1 MWHGTGTGMEADMK
15 YYGFVSACYELPED
29 FLIPDMMNYVNRD
42 KKFIRVFENTERRT
56 IRIIS
61 NNKVIMQF
69 TADSDKGNEESHY
82 LLMKQFEDYLNSS
95 GQGTVMFIGLEDL
108 SQEPSTASILYETF
122 IRSGNS
128 LEFVRTPWM
137 DSKRFNLLRQTEE
150 TTTLGL
156 IRDQIQ
162 SYFQLKQYEKG
173 SPEIDLRNINT
184 YQLPESVK
192 KNWLKR

>member
-1 MWHGTGTGMEADMK
+1 MK

-82 LLMKQFEDYLNSS
+82 LLMKQFEDYLHSS
-95 GQGTVMFIGLEDL
+95 
-108 SQEPSTASILYETF
+108 SQ
-122 IRSGNS
+122 
-128 LEFVRTPWM
+128 
-137 DSKRFNLLRQTEE
+137 
-150 TTTLGL
+150 
-156 IRDQIQ
+156 
-162 SYFQLKQYEKG
+162 
-173 SPEIDLRNINT
+173 
-184 YQLPESVK
+184 
-192 KNWLKR
+192 

>member
-1 MWHGTGTGMEADMK
+1 MK
-15 YYGFVSACYELPED
+15 KTIAFQ
-29 FLIPDMMNYVNRD
+29 
-42 KKFIRVFENTERRT
+42 RVRCGCATQRNLSV
-56 IRIIS
+56 IIG
-61 NNKVIMQF
+61 
-69 TADSDKGNEESHY
+69 A
-82 LLMKQFEDYLNSS
+82 
-95 GQGTVMFIGLEDL
+95 
-108 SQEPSTASILYETF
+108 
-122 IRSGNS
+122 RSGNS

-162 SYFQLKQYEKG
+162 SYFQSKQYEKG